1 MDLIDLIK
9 AWCAENG
16 VGTSQMITDLDA
28 TTLNINS
35 DIPHVKSVIRR
46 LDKSKD
52 KQVTIKKVRN
62 GCSLRVNTKG
72 INDEKQTERTM
83 NFKDKIEAVF
93 EAQYK
98 TNLSPIH
105 RNKKR
110 NRRGPNKVAPVKEEQ
125 YKTYMSP
132 TDGYKKRSTLG
143 SKDPKVSSA
152 PKINKI
158 SAIIKTTEEP
168 ENEDEGFIQKITRFK
183 LKLQEALEGI
193 ATETNVQP
201 QAYFDQFIKALD
213 EAGKIQ
219 GGGSLRTELKKKG
232 ITLAR
237 SNDGQSIV
245 LYVIN
250 AETGAKQVI
259 KQIELSSIDKDSGVE
274 EEIFNCIDF
283 ANGEAPGAF
292 KRKQEA
298 LRTQEGAVRDVVSKV
313 GPDRLN
319 VDSEETGA
327 KIARNT

>member
-1 MDLIDLIK
+1 VQMDLIDLIK

-16 VGTSQMITDLDA
+16 ISTSQMITDLDA

-72 INDEKQTERTM
+72 INDEKQTESKM
-83 NFKDKIEAVF
+83 NFRDKIEAVF

-98 TNLSPIH
+98 TNLSPVH

-110 NRRGPNKVAPVKEEQ
+110 NRRGPDKVAPVKEEQ

-132 TDGYKKRSTLG
+132 TDGYKKRSTLA

-168 ENEDEGFIQKITRFK
+168 SNEDEGFIQKITRFK

-201 QAYFDQFIKALD
+201 QAYFDQFIEALD
-213 EAGKIQ
+213 AG
-219 GGGSLRTELKKKG
+219 STRTKLKARGFELSRTK
-232 ITLAR
+232 
-237 SNDGQSIV
+237 DGQSLVIH
-245 LYVIN
+245 VIN
-250 AETGAKQVI
+250 ATTGAKQEI
-259 KQIELSSIDKDSGVE
+259 KLIPLSSLENGNSFKE
-274 EEIFNCIDF
+274 ELFDCIDLS
-283 ANGEAPGAF
+283 NGEAPGSF
-292 KRKQEA
+292 KQRQES
-298 LRTQEGAVRDVVSKV
+298 LRTQEGAVNDIVSKV
-313 GPDRLN
+313 GPDSLK
-319 VDSEETGA
+319 VDNEETGA